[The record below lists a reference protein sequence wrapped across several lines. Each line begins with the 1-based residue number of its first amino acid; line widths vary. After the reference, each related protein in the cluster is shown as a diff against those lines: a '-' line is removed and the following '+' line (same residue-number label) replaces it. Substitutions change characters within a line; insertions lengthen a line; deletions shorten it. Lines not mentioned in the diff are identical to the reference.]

1 MKLFVFGMAVLL
13 IGAGSAFAAED
24 LDSAFQD
31 FKQAET
37 QKDVAQLKTLA
48 VSTHNLARQVAAT
61 PAPAAEAD
69 KQAWTEA
76 VEHGRTVGLY
86 VEYALLVAALRGPA
100 ADTVDLFATLEQV
113 NPKSKY
119 LDQAYP
125 AYFEALRQTGA
136 GAKIPAIA
144 AKAAAN
150 LPDNLDLLIWL
161 VDSALSRKA
170 NARDLGYAKRLIA
183 VLSKNAKPESLSAA
197 DWERKR
203 TTALGRAYTLAGC
216 VQTDLGQYPDG
227 DKSLRAALPLVSG
240 NEALKAQVLYYLGV
254 ANFQFG
260 TMTMNKALVVQ
271 AAKFSEQAADI
282 PGPLRDAAY
291 HNAQVMRQRATQM
304 H

>member
-1 MKLFVFGMAVLL
+1 MTFESVKK
-13 IGAGSAFAAED
+13 I
-24 LDSAFQD
+24 
-31 FKQAET
+31 
-37 QKDVAQLKTLA
+37 
-48 VSTHNLARQVAAT
+48 
-61 PAPAAEAD
+61 AEAD
-69 KQAWTEA
+69 FPTRWGAFRILGFEGQPVEPPACEEA
-76 VEHGRTVGLY
+76 PSGGKVEPEG
-86 VEYALLVAALRGPA
+86 LVALVMGDIHSAPPLVRIHSQCLTGDVFGSLRCDCRLQLEMALGQISEA
-100 ADTVDLFATLEQV
+100 GAGILL
-113 NPKSKY
+113 Y
-119 LDQAYP
+119 
-125 AYFEALRQTGA
+125 EALRQTGA

-260 TMTMNKALVVQ
+260 TMTMNKALGVQ